1 MSKKV
6 NEQLNYFND
15 IIEALNIQNES
26 IKGINI
32 NYSEKIL
39 NKNSKVIDPFQYK
52 DGLFDIFR
60 WIGNCAIYIHN
71 KRKEKQKIEDNFN
84 EYINE
89 INGLIQN
96 CEDTYISEI
105 ESINTLILKKIND
118 NLSANNNEFEGIKKN
133 RAEYDE
139 IINKYYNIISK

>member
-1 MSKKV
+1 MC
-6 NEQLNYFND
+6 Y
-15 IIEALNIQNES
+15 
-26 IKGINI
+26 
-32 NYSEKIL
+32 
-39 NKNSKVIDPFQYK
+39 
-52 DGLFDIFR
+52 
-60 WIGNCAIYIHN
+60 YIHN

-133 RAEYDE
+133 RADYTE
-139 IINKYYNIISK
+139 IKNKYYKIISK